1 MRLLA
6 TLEGDWRENCT
17 NSLSDTDICWLFS
30 KMQLCT
36 IQNCNSG
43 LKITQDSHVNPWLI
57 HVNIWQKPL
66 QYCKV
71 IRIQLIKINEKK
83 NKMQLWTIQN
93 CSSGLKI
100 LVTQINIKPGTQMSY
115 A

>member
-1 MRLLA
+1 M
-6 TLEGDWRENCT
+6 
-17 NSLSDTDICWLFS
+17 
-30 KMQLCT
+30 K
-36 IQNCNSG
+36 
-43 LKITQDSHVNPWLI
+43 
-57 HVNIWQKPL
+57 
-66 QYCKV
+66 
-71 IRIQLIKINEKK
+71 KK